1 MDKDKVLNKIY
12 DYIDDH
18 RDDMLKSDP
27 GCLWRIGVIGTDP

>member
-18 RDDMLKSDP
+18 RDVMLKSDP
-27 GCLWRIGVIGTDP
+27 ECL